1 MENNNDQ
8 KGGSNFM
15 QGWGLIITM
24 VAGVTGVLVLMKL
37 LVG

>member
-8 KGGSNFM
+8 KSGSNFM

-24 VAGVTGVLVLMKL
+24 VVGVTAVLVLMKL